1 MRFSRMDLL
10 LLTIAAALGAVFVV
24 LLLGAGRA
32 EQWLPAGQP
41 RDLPASA
48 APKPLPTLTAQDL
61 NLSWQQ
67 SIFSPER
74 KPDLVSGK
82 GETAALQGVA
92 LTGVVINGQA
102 QWALLR
108 LANKRT
114 LKLAVGK
121 ALDNGWTLTALSPL
135 QATFMYQGQT
145 RQLSLPVL
153 RLPPPSTAPL
163 ITLPNV
169 PRP

>member
-1 MRFSRMDLL
+1 MNLL
-10 LLTIAAALGAVFVV
+10 LLTIAATLGAVFVV

-32 EQWLPAGQP
+32 EHWLPADQP
-41 RDLPASA
+41 RHLPASA
-48 APKPLPTLTAQDL
+48 APKPPPTLTAQDL
-61 NLSWQQ
+61 SLSWQQ

-74 KPDLVSGK
+74 KPDLVSNK
-82 GETAALQGVA
+82 GEAAALQGVV
-92 LTGVVINGQA
+92 LTGVVMDGET

-108 LANKRT
+108 LANKST
-114 LKLAVGK
+114 FKLAIGK
-121 ALDNGWTLTALSPL
+121 SLDNGWTLTALSPL
-135 QATFMYQGQT
+135 QATFMYQGQI

-153 RLPPPSTAPL
+153 RLPPPSTASL